1 MRRAGYCF
9 VFCIAW
15 DSITFIIIEFNQTVM
30 IKALIIDDEVK
41 ARNVLRHYLESFV
54 PEVTEIRQA
63 ESVDTALQLLYTYQP
78 DIVFLDVE
86 MPYKNGFQL
95 LMEIKEPSF
104 DVIFTTAYNQYAIQA
119 IRFSALDYLL
129 KPVDPDELKGAVMR
143 HIEKKENDKEKRAL
157 YDNLVS
163 NIEKK
168 EIKDFKIAVPSAEG
182 VYFFTIDDILRLEA
196 DRSYTHIHL
205 VKKRP
210 FIASKTLKHFEE
222 MLEEFQFI
230 RTHKSHLVNPK
241 HITHISSDNE
251 EIVLSD
257 GSRVEVS
264 RRKKDEVLQ
273 QLKLR

>member
-1 MRRAGYCF
+1 
-9 VFCIAW
+9 
-15 DSITFIIIEFNQTVM
+15 M

-41 ARNVLRHYLESFV
+41 ARNVLQHYLTNFV
-54 PEVTEIRQA
+54 EEVSEIRQA
-63 ESVDTALQLLYTYQP
+63 DSVDNALDILQYYQP

-86 MPYKNGFQL
+86 MPYKNGFQF
-95 LMEIKEPSF
+95 LMEIKEPKF

-129 KPVDPDELKGAVMR
+129 KPVDPDELQAAVLR
-143 HIEKKENDKEKRAL
+143 HIEKRENTNEKKVL
-157 YDNLVS
+157 YDNLVN

-168 EIKDFKIAVPSAEG
+168 EVREFKIAVPSAEG
-182 VYFFTIDDILRLEA
+182 VYFFTIDEILRLEA

-222 MLEEFQFI
+222 MLEEFNFI

-241 HITHISSDNE
+241 HITHITSDNE
-251 EIVLSD
+251 HILLSD
-257 GSRVEVS
+257 GSTVEVS
-264 RRKKDEVLQ
+264 RRKKDEVMQ

>member
-1 MRRAGYCF
+1 
-9 VFCIAW
+9 
-15 DSITFIIIEFNQTVM
+15 M

-54 PEVTEIRQA
+54 PEVMEIRQG

-143 HIEKKENDKEKRAL
+143 HIEKKENDKEK
-157 YDNLVS
+157 
-163 NIEKK
+163 
-168 EIKDFKIAVPSAEG
+168 
-182 VYFFTIDDILRLEA
+182 
-196 DRSYTHIHL
+196 
-205 VKKRP
+205 
-210 FIASKTLKHFEE
+210 
-222 MLEEFQFI
+222 
-230 RTHKSHLVNPK
+230 KSTV
-241 HITHISSDNE
+241 
-251 EIVLSD
+251 
-257 GSRVEVS
+257 
-264 RRKKDEVLQ
+264 
-273 QLKLR
+273 